1 MYFCQKTTK
10 KRVGGCP
17 AVNHGRCSYEDTPD
31 NYVELLVT
39 PDVKKVSVNSDKVT
53 NKPSVTSNIPEI
65 RTRIVYNSNVL
76 RKTVEGLLVY
86 NSNVLRKTVEGLL
99 AKKEKKSTGNKYMFL
114 SK

>member
-17 AVNHGRCSYEDTPD
+17 AVNYGRCSYEDTPD
-31 NYVELLVT
+31 NYVKLLVT
-39 PDVKKVSVNSDKVT
+39 PDEKKVSVNSDKVT

-76 RKTVEGLLVY
+76 RKTVEGLL
-86 NSNVLRKTVEGLL
+86 
-99 AKKEKKSTGNKYMFL
+99 AKPCMRDYTKKVQETSTCSCQSKY
-114 SK
+114 